1 MIRERNLRIENL
13 LAILIL
19 VGLLVF
25 SILRVF
31 DLAPAITL
39 GAVGEFTASSIP
51 LLLISQTP
59 YFLYLMK
66 NQLLESRHLIATA
79 NILIALPTIAHLQSP
94 STTNTGTSAMRS
106 GGGFVGYF
114 FSTPL
119 EALLTNS
126 LATFFSTVVF
136 SFCLLLMLP
145 KKFITYKDLR
155 QFTRQ
160 TSKKI
165 LVLFSVSLIFLLV
178 FQLIPSSFLTYSNVD
193 QTSVKAESDRK
204 KPTTTNTAPKE
215 PQEQF
220 KIAIS
225 NWLEERL
232 SYYNGYAVNDSQLSL
247 QFFVQDYAI
256 NSSDQF
262 ETATISL
269 SAEIPHEDLRDGGT
283 VGVYSSKTDGL
294 QPKVFCAGMNSNGL
308 STFLSFVQDFFFSR
322 EYDLNNLD
330 SVPLPKSGIIF
341 EMEWRAVKVAT
352 DKFGN
357 EDRTYSPIGTDRVGI
372 SSSNI
377 TMVQDHSK
385 ADYFKLSDLVVPKK
399 AKSSWYS
406 GICESAQRINN

>member
-1 MIRERNLRIENL
+1 MTRDQNLRIVNL
-13 LAILIL
+13 LAILLL
-19 VGLLVF
+19 VVLLVF

-31 DLAPAITL
+31 DLAPAVTL
-39 GAVGEFTASSIP
+39 GAVGKFTSTSIP
-51 LLLISQTP
+51 FLLLFQTT

-66 NQLLESRHLIATA
+66 NRILESRHLIATA
-79 NILIALPTIAHLQSP
+79 IILIALPTIAHLQSP

-119 EALLTNS
+119 EALLTSS
-126 LATFFSTVVF
+126 LATFFSTIVF

-145 KKFITYKDLR
+145 KKFMTYKDLR

-160 TSKKI
+160 TSKKLI
-165 LVLFSVSLIFLLV
+165 ALFSVSLISLLV
-178 FQLIPSSFLTYSNVD
+178 FHLIPSSLLTYSRVD
-193 QTSVKAESDRK
+193 QSSVKAEFDRK
-204 KPTTTNTAPKE
+204 KPETTNTAPKE

-225 NWLEERL
+225 NWLDDRL
-232 SYYNGYAVNDSQLSL
+232 SYFNGSAINDSQLSL
-247 QFFVQDYAI
+247 QFFVKDYAI

-269 SAEIPHEDLRDGGT
+269 FAEISHEDLQEGAT

-294 QPKVFCAGMNSNGL
+294 QPKVFCAGSNSNGL
-308 STFLSFVQDFFFSR
+308 STFLAFVQDFFFSR
-322 EYDLNNLD
+322 EYELNNLD

-341 EMEWRAVKVAT
+341 EMEWRAFKVAT

-357 EDRTYSPIGTDRVGI
+357 EDRTYSPIGTDKVGI

-377 TMVQDHSK
+377 TMVRDHSK
-385 ADYFKLSDLVVPKK
+385 ADYFKLSDLVVPKI

-406 GICESAQRINN
+406 GICESAQQINN